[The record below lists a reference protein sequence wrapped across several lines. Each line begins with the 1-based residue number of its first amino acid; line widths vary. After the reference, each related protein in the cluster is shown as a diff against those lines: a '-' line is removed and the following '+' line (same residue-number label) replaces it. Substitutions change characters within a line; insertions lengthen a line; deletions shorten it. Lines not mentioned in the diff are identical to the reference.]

1 LQNYNFALAK
11 VFPLGTERVRLRFRT
26 DFFNLFNHTNFA
38 NPTGNESSSS
48 FGKITQTV
56 GSAVGTA
63 VGTTA
68 GVTGGSARVIQL
80 ALRLEF

>member
-1 LQNYNFALAK
+1 MVNYDFTATKNFALWGEQTRPA
-11 VFPLGTERVRLRFRT
+11 FWA

-38 NPTGNESSSS
+38 NPVGNESSVN

-56 GSAVGTA
+56 GTAVATA

-68 GVTGGSARVIQL
+68 GPLGGPRQIQL
-80 ALRLEF
+80 ALRLSF

>member
-1 LQNYNFALAK
+1 LVNYDFTATKNFALW
-11 VFPLGTERVRLRFRT
+11 GERTRLAFRA

-38 NPTGNESSSS
+38 NPVGNESIVN

-56 GSAVGTA
+56 GTAVATA

-68 GVTGGSARVIQL
+68 GPLGGPRQIQL
-80 ALRLEF
+80 ALRLSF